1 MKFKFAHHIIDTDL
15 PGDCC
20 YAQTA
25 VADLDGDGRPEFIMG
40 QQYGPIYWYKYR
52 APGDWSRYLL
62 GEDSPS
68 DVGGCALDVD
78 GNGHIDFVAGGAWY
92 RNSQEEG
99 KPFERI
105 VFDAEL
111 RGVHDVVAAD
121 IDGDGRMEIVT
132 MSDQNSLRWYRIPD
146 DPTQPWPQME
156 IGPPVHA
163 GVAVGDIDGDGDVD
177 IVRTDVWFENIDGD
191 GTRWVEHAMGPNTPP
206 PPDFQPSFAF
216 DATKAFVC
224 DMNGNGRND
233 VVLTDA
239 EIPGG
244 KVWWMENMNGE
255 GTAWKRRDI
264 AGGFSDVEGKK
275 VRRGAYHSLAVGDLD
290 GDGDFDILS
299 CEMEAV
305 GGEGDPRWYIW
316 ENVDGKGEEWVE
328 HPILNINL
336 GGHEAVI
343 GDFTGN
349 GLPDVISKP
358 WRPQQGNAVD
368 GKMYVVFLEN
378 ISTK

>member
-25 VADLDGDGRPEFIMG
+25 VADLDGDGQWEFVMG

-52 APGDWSRYLL
+52 ASGDWSRYLL

-92 RNSQEEG
+92 RNSQEAG

-121 IDGDGRMEIVT
+121 IDGDGRLEIVT

-146 DPTQPWPQME
+146 DPTQPWPRVE
-156 IGPPVHA
+156 IGTPVHA
-163 GVAVGDIDGDGDVD
+163 GVAVGDIDGDGNID
-177 IVRTDVWFENIDGD
+177 IVRTDVWFENVDGE
-191 GTRWVEHAMGPNTPP
+191 GTKWVEHAIAPNTPP
-206 PPDFQPSFAF
+206 PPDFQPYFAF

-224 DMNGNGRND
+224 DMNGDGKND
-233 VVLTDA
+233 IVFTDA
-239 EIPGG
+239 EISGRYVRVTLLP
-244 KVWWMENMNGE
+244 E
-255 GTAWKRRDI
+255 
-264 AGGFSDVEGKK
+264 AG
-275 VRRGAYHSLAVGDLD
+275 A
-290 GDGDFDILS
+290 
-299 CEMEAV
+299 
-305 GGEGDPRWYIW
+305 
-316 ENVDGKGEEWVE
+316 EETE
-328 HPILNINL
+328 
-336 GGHEAVI
+336 
-343 GDFTGN
+343 
-349 GLPDVISKP
+349 
-358 WRPQQGNAVD
+358 
-368 GKMYVVFLEN
+368 
-378 ISTK
+378 